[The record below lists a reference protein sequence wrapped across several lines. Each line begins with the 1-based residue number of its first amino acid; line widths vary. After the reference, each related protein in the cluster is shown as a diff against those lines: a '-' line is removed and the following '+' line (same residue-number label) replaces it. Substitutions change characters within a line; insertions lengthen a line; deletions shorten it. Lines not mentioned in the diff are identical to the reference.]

1 MHLEKCWAIIL
12 YEYIQDDSVCLISW
26 IFFLVHFPDFPSVIV
41 FTFPPAGQR
50 TYLHHFKPLAPLR
63 HGSRLLIDP
72 LQHVDQ
78 LLVALVA
85 LGLLLQELLVL
96 LAALVAH
103 RLVAGVQTHIR
114 LPFFLGK
121 MGGNVKS
128 YLQLSALLQDFIQLV
143 LQLLAII
150 LAARKEKEVEKKV
163 KSKDMNII
171 CKLLHMHT
179 KSSGKSMAM
188 AFVPKDIS
196 NFPL

>member
-1 MHLEKCWAIIL
+1 M
-12 YEYIQDDSVCLISW
+12 
-26 IFFLVHFPDFPSVIV
+26 
-41 FTFPPAGQR
+41 
-50 TYLHHFKPLAPLR
+50 
-63 HGSRLLIDP
+63 
-72 LQHVDQ
+72 
-78 LLVALVA
+78 
-85 LGLLLQELLVL
+85 
-96 LAALVAH
+96 
-103 RLVAGVQTHIR
+103 R

-150 LAARKEKEVEKKV
+150 LAARKKKDVEKKV

-171 CKLLHMHT
+171 CKLHT

>member
-1 MHLEKCWAIIL
+1 MKIEAPRDALGKMLGDHFIL
-12 YEYIQDDSVCLISW
+12 TNIQDDSVCLISW

-114 LPFFLGK
+114 LPFFFGQD
-121 MGGNVKS
+121 GGGIKK
-128 YLQLSALLQDFIQLV
+128 LLTAQCASARFYPTC
-143 LQLLAII
+143 AP
-150 LAARKEKEVEKKV
+150 AAGDYPRCTKEKGCGEESQV
-163 KSKDMNII
+163 KGHEYH
-171 CKLLHMHT
+171 L
-179 KSSGKSMAM
+179 
-188 AFVPKDIS
+188 
-196 NFPL
+196 

>member
-1 MHLEKCWAIIL
+1 
-12 YEYIQDDSVCLISW
+12 
-26 IFFLVHFPDFPSVIV
+26 
-41 FTFPPAGQR
+41 
-50 TYLHHFKPLAPLR
+50 
-63 HGSRLLIDP
+63 
-72 LQHVDQ
+72 
-78 LLVALVA
+78 
-85 LGLLLQELLVL
+85 
-96 LAALVAH
+96 
-103 RLVAGVQTHIR
+103 
-114 LPFFLGK
+114 
-121 MGGNVKS
+121 MGGELKS

-150 LAARKEKEVEKKV
+150 LAARKEKDVEKKV